1 MQVLKLFSEA
11 KVMEV
16 IYIHLRNQRVLRG
29 ENVAFFWFCFVFAN
43 PNLITFTYSSIY

>member
-29 ENVAFFWFCFVFAN
+29 ENVAFCFVLF
-43 PNLITFTYSSIY
+43 LQIQI